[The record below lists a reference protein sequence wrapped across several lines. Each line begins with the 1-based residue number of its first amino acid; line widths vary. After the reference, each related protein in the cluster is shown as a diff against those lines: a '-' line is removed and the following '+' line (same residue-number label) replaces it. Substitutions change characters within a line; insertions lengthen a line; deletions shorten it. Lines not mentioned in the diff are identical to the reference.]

1 MNAAIDELG
10 RRFWAYRLDT
20 DVFACMQSGT
30 PVSRVRPVTQ
40 EESASDA
47 AFAREAARTLDAIDP
62 QTLEEQDALNAAL
75 MRAAARDAL
84 DAERFYWHERRLGPY
99 AEPFQWLAPVFTTF
113 AFASLDDAGRYRSLL
128 EDAANLANSLA
139 DFARGQAARGLA
151 MPHVEI
157 DAAIAQYSSYIAPEG
172 SAYFIP
178 SRERLLALP
187 AQEARALRESAEN
200 AVRDRIRPALQR
212 LVDELRGAYR
222 EAAAS
227 GVGIG
232 QYEDGEAFYA
242 SLIRRNTS
250 LELTADRIHVTG
262 ITELERI
269 GEALERIRER
279 VGFAGDAAAFHA
291 HLRADPRFF
300 AADANV
306 MLAKLESY
314 AARAAQAVPA
324 FFGALPNAPWQIR
337 PLPDAL
343 AQAQTFGYFQP
354 PTAAEPFGTYFF
366 NAAHPKTTS
375 LISAGA
381 LILHELVPG
390 HHLQLSLQME
400 NEMLPAFRR
409 YASNTAFCEGYADY
423 AAQLGF
429 EMGVYADAYEEAGR
443 LMQDAFMSARLVVDT
458 GMNVLGWSLEQARA
472 FMAAQTMLSEKEIET
487 ETLRYSC
494 DLPGQALAY
503 KIGELAILQT
513 RDRARERY
521 GARFDIR
528 AFHDWLLGNG
538 AVPLEALG

>member
-20 DVFACMQSGT
+20 DVFACLESGT
-30 PVSRVRPVTQ
+30 PVSRLRAVTP
-40 EESASDA
+40 EERAADA
-47 AFAREAARTLDAIDP
+47 AFARETMGALEAIDA
-62 QTLEEQDALNAAL
+62 QALEEQDALTAAVL
-75 MRAAARDAL
+75 RAAARDTL
-84 DAERFYWHERRLGPY
+84 DAEPFYWHERRLGPY
-99 AEPFQWLAPVFTTF
+99 AEPFQWLAPAFTTF
-113 AFASLDDAGRYRSLL
+113 GFASRADADRYRSLL
-128 EDAANLANSLA
+128 EDAANLAGSLA
-139 DFARGQAARGLA
+139 DFARGQAVRGLA

-157 DAAIAQYSSYIAPEG
+157 DAAVAHYCAHATPEA

-178 SRERLLALP
+178 SLERLSALP
-187 AQEARALRESAEN
+187 DEAARELRENAER
-200 AVRDRIRPALQR
+200 AVRDRILPALQR
-212 LVDELRGAYR
+212 LTGELDGPYR

-227 GVGIG
+227 GAGLG
-232 QYEDGEAFYA
+232 HYKDGEAFYA

-250 LELTADRIHVTG
+250 LDLTADRIHVTG

-269 GEALERIRER
+269 GEELERIRER

-291 HLRADPRFF
+291 HLRADTRFF
-300 AADANV
+300 AADADE

-314 AARAAQAVPA
+314 SQRAAQAVPA
-324 FFGALPNAPWQIR
+324 FFGALPRAPWQIR

-343 AQAQTFGYFQP
+343 AKAQTFGYFQP
-354 PTAAEPFGTYFF
+354 PTAGEPFGTYFF
-366 NAAHPKTTS
+366 NGSHPETTS
-375 LISAGA
+375 LISAAA
-381 LILHELVPG
+381 LVLHELVPG
-390 HHLQLSLQME
+390 HHLQIALQME
-400 NEMLPAFRR
+400 NETLPPVRR

-429 EMGVYADAYEEAGR
+429 EMGIYADPYEEAGR

-513 RDRARERY
+513 RDRAKERY
-521 GARFDIR
+521 GARFDVR

-538 AVPLEALG
+538 SVPLEALG